1 MIRADEAKNNSIRSE
16 MLRAAIEWQEL
27 RRCCLPDRPAYRRRA
42 GLTGRTPPTTG
53 RMPLRPLAGRPDAL
67 PRERR
72 VCYRKL
78 APSAALS
85 SWKTDLDQFV
95 DTATPSPEASI
106 RAA

>member
-1 MIRADEAKNNSIRSE
+1 MARITP
-16 MLRAAIEWQEL
+16 L
-27 RRCCLPDRPAYRRRA
+27 LPAGPAGILPARRA
-42 GLTGRTPPTTG
+42 GRSNTRLPAECR
-53 RMPLRPLAGRPDAL
+53 LRPLAGRPDAL

-106 RAA
+106 WAA

>member
-27 RRCCLPDRPAYRRRA
+27 RRCCLPDRPAYCRRA
-42 GLTGRTPPTTG
+42 GLAGRTPDYRPNAG
-53 RMPLRPLAGRPDAL
+53 CDPLRAARNAL

-106 RAA
+106 WAA